1 MTQSVVEKTSIP
13 EKTWRRQTDSPSG
26 WITFACGSLIL
37 HLLAF
42 WLISLHKLSASQ
54 SGSDFAVPI
63 EFIEISPQKSSPVQP
78 QAKPK
83 PKPKAVI
90 PKPAKPILPQNSQ
103 PAALPNV
110 VKPPVIVNDRDAI
123 AFNNQKIEQK
133 LAEQQRQQELLQQ
146 QQLAEQQRQR
156 QAQQEQLEAQLRQ
169 QQTEQQQ
176 KLAEQQRQQEQA
188 DEQRRLQAQRQQ
200 EQADEQRRL
209 QAQLQ
214 QEQADE
220 QRRLQAQR
228 QQEQADEQRR
238 LQAQRQQEQADE
250 QRQLQAQLQQEQ
262 ADEQRRL
269 AQQSKLEAEEQ
280 RKIATEQQPQNPA
293 DGEKITTPILDRFG
307 ETAKEASVNQQTPD
321 SPVKDNRNEQIPLDQ
336 NQKTQ
341 LNQSSG
347 ILTASLKVDT
357 NTFFKDKPANLAKP
371 QKRINSDIPLPPP
384 KDGNLQ
390 LGSFLVWLTID
401 NEGNLLSIEVD
412 KQIPLAQRSQY
423 QEYAEIIFNGQKFIP
438 ASEDNGNK
446 PDLSYLPIR
455 INIQSSS
462 N

>member
-13 EKTWRRQTDSPSG
+13 EKTCRRQTDSPFG

-54 SGSDFAVPI
+54 SASDLAVPI
-63 EFIEISPQKSSPVQP
+63 EFIEISPQKFSPVQP

-103 PAALPNV
+103 PAANPSA

-133 LAEQQRQQELLQQ
+133 LAEQQRQQELLEQQ
-146 QQLAEQQRQR
+146 QSSEQQRQLAEQLRQR

-169 QQTEQQQ
+169 QETEQQQ
-176 KLAEQQRQQEQA
+176 KLAEQLRQQEQA
-188 DEQRRLQAQRQQ
+188 DEQRQLQAQRQQ
-200 EQADEQRRL
+200 EQADEQRQL
-209 QAQLQ
+209 QAQRQ

-220 QRRLQAQR
+220 QRQLQAQR

-250 QRQLQAQLQQEQ
+250 QR
-262 ADEQRRL
+262 RL

-280 RKIATEQQPQNPA
+280 RQLATQQQQNPL
-293 DGEKITTPILDRFG
+293 DGEKIANAPINARG
-307 ETAKEASVNQQTPD
+307 ETPEQRAKAPQAP
-321 SPVKDNRNEQIPLDQ
+321 IPQ
-336 NQKTQ
+336 S
-341 LNQSSG
+341 NQSGG
-347 ILTASLKVDT
+347 ILTASWNIETD
-357 NTFFKDKPANLAKP
+357 TFFKGKPDNLAKP
-371 QKRINSDIPLPPP
+371 QKRVNSDIPLPPP
-384 KDGNLQ
+384 QDGNLQ
-390 LGSFLVWLTID
+390 LGDFLVWLTID
-401 NEGNLLSIEVD
+401 NQGNLLSIEVD
-412 KQIPLAQRSQY
+412 KQIPLPQRSQY
-423 QEYAEIIFNGQKFIP
+423 QEYAEKIFNGQKFIP

-462 N
+462 D